1 MHHFIRIIF
10 PLFFFM
16 PLLSCKDEPQDPVLE
31 RTTLELE
38 LMALDRK
45 FSDQS
50 AEQGFKTA
58 FIDKIDSNAVLLR
71 PNMMPIEGGAV
82 VDYLIQQ
89 DDHDFTLSWD
99 PRHAVVSSNGDLG
112 FTYGV
117 YILKPISLDTM
128 VYGNYVHVWK
138 RQPDS
143 TWRLALQT
151 ANEGLGAESIEV
163 N

>member
-1 MHHFIRIIF
+1 MHRMIRLVICTFLIL
-10 PLFFFM
+10 PM
-16 PLLSCKDEPQDPVLE
+16 LSCQEEPKDPALE
-31 RTTLELE
+31 KTTLELE

-50 AEQGFKTA
+50 AEHGFKNA
-58 FIDKIDSNAVLLR
+58 FIDQLDSNAVLLR
-71 PNMMPIEGGAV
+71 PNMMPVEGGAV

-99 PRHAVVSSNGDLG
+99 PRHAEVSSSGDLG

-151 ANEGLGAESIEV
+151 ANEGLGDQIIEE

>member
-1 MHHFIRIIF
+1 
-10 PLFFFM
+10 
-16 PLLSCKDEPQDPVLE
+16 LSCEQEVKDASLE
-31 RTTLELE
+31 KTTLELE

-50 AEQGFKTA
+50 AEQGFKNA
-58 FIDKIDSNAVLLR
+58 FIDQLDSNAVLLR
-71 PNMMPIEGGAV
+71 PNMMPIEGGAA

-99 PRHAVVSSNGDLG
+99 PRHAVVSSSGDLG

-117 YILKPISLDTM
+117 YILKPISMDTM
-128 VYGNYVHVWK
+128 VYGNYVHIWK

-151 ANEGLGAESIEV
+151 ANEGLGDQTTEV

>member
-1 MHHFIRIIF
+1 MYQTIRIILC
-10 PLFFFM
+10 LFFFM
-16 PLLSCKDEPQDPVLE
+16 PMISCQDEPKDPILE

-71 PNMMPIEGGAV
+71 PNMMPIEGGSV

-99 PRHAVVSSNGDLG
+99 PRHAVVSSCGDLG
-112 FTYGV
+112 FTFGV

-151 ANEGLGAESIEV
+151 ANEGLGAETIELK
-163 N
+163 